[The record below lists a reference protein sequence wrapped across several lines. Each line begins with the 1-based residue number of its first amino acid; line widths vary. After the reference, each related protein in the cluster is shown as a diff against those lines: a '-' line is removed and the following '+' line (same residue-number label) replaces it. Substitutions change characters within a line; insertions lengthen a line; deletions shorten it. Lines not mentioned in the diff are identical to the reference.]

1 MTENVQVC
9 FSVCLVQYTRENP
22 VIVRETIT
30 ILLVCC
36 FSSSFNRFKP
46 QVWQKPTPELSV
58 LLEQV
63 GSIIV
68 EVVSI
73 MKLHVCNALM
83 VILQVNLG
91 P

>member
-1 MTENVQVC
+1 MLSC
-9 FSVCLVQYTRENP
+9 KIYTGKSCYRE
-22 VIVRETIT
+22 RDDT

-58 LLEQV
+58 LLEQA

-68 EVVSI
+68 QVVSI